1 MLRGL
6 EISNGDTIM
15 SKPLEGKV
23 ALVTGASRGI
33 GRAIAEKLA
42 ADGATVAVHYGRNG
56 KFAEETVAGIEKA
69 GGKAFPVGA
78 DLTAKDAATKLFDA
92 FDRAAPRNGGKF
104 DILVNNAGIAPL
116 VGFSETTEAQFDELI
131 AVNVRAPFFI
141 AQEAVKRLKD
151 GGRII
156 NLSSVVARLP
166 AKGLAAY
173 SLTKPAIDSLTK
185 SLAFDLG
192 QRNITVNAVAPGV
205 IATDMTA
212 AFTGSQEAD
221 AGVMSGQALKRI
233 GQADDIADVVS
244 FLAGPRARWITG
256 ETIEVSGGTTV
267 TL

>member
-1 MLRGL
+1 
-6 EISNGDTIM
+6 M

-23 ALVTGASRGI
+23 ALVTGGSRGI

-56 KFAEETVAGIEKA
+56 KSAEEVVSSIKSK
-69 GGKAFPVGA
+69 GGKAFAIGA
-78 DLTAKDAATKLFDA
+78 DLTAKDAAKVLFTAFDA
-92 FDRAAPRNGGKF
+92 AAKTAGNGKL
-104 DILVNNAGIAPL
+104 DILVNNAGVAPL
-116 VGFSETTEAQFDELI
+116 VGFADTTEAQFDELLG
-131 AVNVRAPFFI
+131 VNVRAPFFI
-141 AQEAVKRLKD
+141 AQEAVKRLSD
-151 GGRII
+151 GGRIV

-192 QRNITVNAVAPGV
+192 GRNINVNAVAPGV

-212 AFTGSQEAD
+212 AFTGSKEAD
-221 AGVMSGQALKRI
+221 EGVMSGQVLKRI
-233 GQADDIADVVS
+233 GQADDIADVVA
-244 FLAGPRARWITG
+244 FLAGPDSRWITG
-256 ETIEVSGGTTV
+256 QTIEVSGGTTV

>member
-1 MLRGL
+1 
-6 EISNGDTIM
+6 M

-23 ALVTGASRGI
+23 ALVTGGSRGI

-42 ADGATVAVHYGRNG
+42 ADGATVAVHYGRNS
-56 KFAEETVAGIEKA
+56 KSAEEVVGAIRA
-69 GGKAFPVGA
+69 NGGTAYAIGA
-78 DLTAKDAATKLFDA
+78 DLNAKDAAQKLFAA
-92 FDRAAPRNGGKF
+92 FDAEGKTSGGNGKL

-116 VGFSETTEAQFDELI
+116 VGFSETTEAQLDELL

-141 AQEAVKRLKD
+141 AQEAVKRLND
-151 GGRII
+151 GGRIV

-185 SLAFDLG
+185 SLAADLG
-192 QRNITVNAVAPGV
+192 GRNINVNAVAPGV

-212 AFTGSQEAD
+212 AFTGSKEAD
-221 AGVMSGQALKRI
+221 DGVMAGQALKRI
-233 GQADDIADVVS
+233 GQADDIADVVA
-244 FLAGPRARWITG
+244 FLAGPGARWITG
-256 ETIEVSGGTTV
+256 QTIEVSGGTTV